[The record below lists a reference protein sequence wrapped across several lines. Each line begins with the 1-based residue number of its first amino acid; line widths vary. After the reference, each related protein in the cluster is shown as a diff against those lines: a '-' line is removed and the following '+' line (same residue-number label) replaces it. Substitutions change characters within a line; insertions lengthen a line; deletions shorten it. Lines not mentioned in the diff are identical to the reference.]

1 MTARED
7 FLEDALSHVIRTA
20 QNSRTRTKR
29 LLWIEKRCQDALDGV
44 PYNRDEFELPTM
56 NAKSPCRYDEEIR
69 ELKREIKGYQEM
81 GLVERIKF
89 VFVGCVK

>member
-29 LLWIEKRCQDALDGV
+29 LLWIEKRCQDALEGV
-44 PYNRDEFELPTM
+44 AYNRDEFELPTM

-69 ELKREIKGYQEM
+69 ELKREIKGYQNM
-81 GLVERIKF
+81 QLVERIKF
-89 VFVGCVK
+89 MFMGDAK

>member
-7 FLEDALSHVIRTA
+7 FLESALSHILRTA

-29 LLWIEKRCQDALDGV
+29 LLWIEKRCQDALDGI

-56 NAKSPCRYDEEIR
+56 NAKSPCKYDEEIR
-69 ELKREIKGYQEM
+69 ELKREIWSHKNMTFVQ
-81 GLVERIKF
+81 RIKF
-89 VFVGCVK
+89 VFMRGDK